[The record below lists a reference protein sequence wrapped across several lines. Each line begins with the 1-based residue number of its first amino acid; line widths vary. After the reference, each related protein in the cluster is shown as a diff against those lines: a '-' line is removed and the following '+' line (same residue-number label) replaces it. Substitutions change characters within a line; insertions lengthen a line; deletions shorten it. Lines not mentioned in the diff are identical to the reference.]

1 MKNDVPVFDT
11 ANLTIQEAAKALGF
25 DAQTVRVMI
34 QQGVVEW
41 GTCFKLPG
49 SKMFIYMISPKL
61 FYEITGYKK
70 N

>member
-11 ANLTIQEAAKALGF
+11 ANITVQEAAKALGF

-34 QQGVVEW
+34 QQGIVSW
-41 GTCFKLPG
+41 GRCFRMPG
-49 SKMFIYMISPKL
+49 SKKYTYLISPKA
-61 FYEITGYKK
+61 FYEATGYKK